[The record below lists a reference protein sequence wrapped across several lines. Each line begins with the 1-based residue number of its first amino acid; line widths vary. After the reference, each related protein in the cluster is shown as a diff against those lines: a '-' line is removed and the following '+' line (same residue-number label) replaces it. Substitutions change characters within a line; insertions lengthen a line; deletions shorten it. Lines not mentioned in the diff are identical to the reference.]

1 MIHFSR
7 IMDDSS
13 YRSRSR
19 RSKGRKR
26 RVGRASSSVPSLNS
40 TKSFSP
46 ELKYVNTTTS
56 IQDMTTTPVITL
68 LNGCAPGSDAT
79 NRIGRRVLVKSV
91 QLSGY
96 AAASTATVIAPC
108 RWAIVIDRQPNGAT
122 FSFTDCWD
130 TALADTLRNPN
141 NLQRFQIIHDTG
153 VVAVIGSTQPS
164 PAIAATSTSMVP
176 FHLYKKLNVPVQ
188 YNSGTAGTIADIQT
202 NAIFLVTWGSQAGL
216 NGADFTSR
224 IRIRFADE

>member
-1 MIHFSR
+1 MADNLATYRRRRASKQRR
-7 IMDDSS
+7 I
-13 YRSRSR
+13 
-19 RSKGRKR
+19 
-26 RVGRASSSVPSLNS
+26 GRASSSVPSLLS

-46 ELKYVNTTTS
+46 ELKYISTTTT

-79 NRIGRRVLVKSV
+79 NRIGRRILVRSV

-96 AAASTATVIAPC
+96 AAPSTATVVAPC
-108 RWAIVIDRQPNGAT
+108 RWAIVVDRQANGAT
-122 FSFTDCWD
+122 FTFGDCWD
-130 TALADTLRNPN
+130 SAIADTLRNPT

-153 VVAVIGSTQPS
+153 VFGVIGSTQPS
-164 PAIAATSTSMVP
+164 PAIAATSASLHP
-176 FHLYKKLNVPVQ
+176 FHLYKKLNIPVQ
-188 YNSGTAGTIADIQT
+188 FNAGVTGTVADITT
-202 NAIFLVTWGSQAGL
+202 NAIYLVTWGSQAGL